1 VTGRR
6 WVLLAVAAA
15 VLLLGGRLGAG
26 AYAEYEWFR
35 GIGALDAWR
44 VHWAHAALLRALAFG
59 LGTTLALANLW
70 AVRRSV
76 VSVVLPRRVGNLEI
90 GEEVPGAL
98 LSSLTVV
105 VAVCLGLVFS
115 IPATGWQAFAMARSG
130 IPFGESDPYFHA
142 DLGVWIFWFPFERAL
157 HAWLVF
163 VAATIT
169 LLVVVSYFLTP
180 SLRVQRGTLHVA
192 GWVRRHL
199 ALLAAVA
206 LVLVAWAFRL
216 QAFDL
221 LLHGS
226 APGGVFGAAD
236 QQFGIPVTTILAYTC
251 FAAGAVILWAGWS
264 GQPRLAVAVLSIVL
278 LLVPTLQWIVP
289 SVVQATRPVV
299 DAAERERPY
308 DAVRAGF
315 TRRAFSLDR
324 IRPFP
329 DSLAATSLEALRD
342 MPVWDPSALSRALS
356 RRQRHGGLVGAPG
369 LTAVEGI
376 PMFVSVAAPFIAPE
390 ELSSGISGWTV
401 LRVRADGASEQGGV
415 ARVDAAGRQADRDER
430 LRDVLV
436 ADGARGIRMVDDSAR
451 MVLGA
456 RMAHGPTR
464 LAEAW
469 SQQDLRL
476 LRDDGADRVLV
487 RRRDVRERVSA
498 LVPFLRQGGAV
509 TPIILAD
516 SLLWSVEL
524 FTASS
529 AFPLSKPLTT
539 PHGPV
544 RYLAHAG
551 TALVHAHS
559 GLVTIVPVPDADPIL
574 RAWSRLLPRTLGAVR
589 SLPAEV
595 AAQLPPLVAWAEWQA
610 EAYAAVGVRG
620 ATAVRRHIPPLDG
633 SDTVT
638 AGRYPSMLWWSAVP
652 SGAWSIPLVDPDDRI
667 AGLVVATGGEGRGVF
682 WHSVEPTPTG
692 WTASI
697 DTLRG
702 GGPSPRAAGRIRAVP
717 LRRGGFALVQ
727 PFYDWPRDEAP
738 TVGSVSV
745 LAEGLIRR
753 GVSLPAALGVAARPT
768 PDLVVTSDDIP
779 VRAQALYARMRAA
792 LQRGDW
798 AAFGEA
804 MDALGTLLDRPRR

>member
-35 GIGALDAWR
+35 AAGALDAWR
-44 VHWAHAALLRALAFG
+44 VQWAHATLLRALAFVFG
-59 LGTTLALANLW
+59 ATLALANLW

-76 VSVVLPRRVGNLEI
+76 VSVVLPRRIGNLEI

-98 LSSLTVV
+98 LSAITVV
-105 VAVCLGLVFS
+105 VALLLGVLFAS
-115 IPATGWQAFAMARSG
+115 PATDWQAFALARTG
-130 IPFGESDPYFHA
+130 IPFGESDPYFQA
-142 DLGVWIFWFPFERAL
+142 DLGVWVFWFPFERAL

-163 VAATIT
+163 VTATIT
-169 LLVVVSYFLTP
+169 LLVVATYFLTP

-216 QAFDL
+216 EAFEL
-221 LLHGS
+221 LLHGT

-278 LLVPTLQWIVP
+278 LLAPTLHWIVP
-289 SVVQATRPVV
+289 SVVNATGPVV
-299 DAAERERPY
+299 DEAERERPY
-308 DAVRAGF
+308 EAVRAGF
-315 TRRAFSLDR
+315 TRRAFGLDR

-329 DSLAATSLEALRD
+329 DSLAVASLDALGD
-342 MPVWDPSALSRALS
+342 TPVWDPSALARSLS
-356 RRQRHGGLVGAPG
+356 RTQRHGGLTGAPG
-369 LTAVEGI
+369 LAAVDGI

-390 ELSSGISGWTV
+390 ETSSGVSGWTV
-401 LRVRADGASEQGGV
+401 LRVRAAGAAEQGAL

-436 ADGARGIRMVDDSAR
+436 ADGARGIRIVDDPSGT
-451 MVLGA
+451 VIGA
-456 RMAHGPTR
+456 RMAQGLTR

-476 LRDDGADRVLV
+476 LSDDGADRVLV

-498 LVPFLRQGGAV
+498 LVPFLLQGGAV

-524 FTASS
+524 FTTSS
-529 AFPLSKPLTT
+529 AFPLSRPLTT
-539 PHGPV
+539 PQGPV

-551 TALVHAHS
+551 TALVHAHT
-559 GLVTIVPVPDADPIL
+559 GRVTIVPVADADPIL
-574 RAWSRLLPRTLGAVR
+574 RAWMRVLPRTLGAVR
-589 SLPAEV
+589 NLSPEV

-620 ATAVRRHIPPLDG
+620 ESAVRRHIPPLDG

-638 AGRYPSMLWWSAVP
+638 AGRYPSMLWWSTVP
-652 SGAWSIPLVDPDDRI
+652 GGAWTIPLVDVDDRP
-667 AGLVVATGGEGRGVF
+667 AGLVVTTGGASRGVY
-682 WHSVEPTPTG
+682 WHGVEPPPTG

-702 GGPSPRAAGRIRAVP
+702 VPSDQSAGRIRAVP
-717 LRRGGFALVQ
+717 LRRGGLALVQ
-727 PFYDWPRDEAP
+727 PFYDWPRDDAP
-738 TVGSVSV
+738 SIAAVTV
-745 LAEGLIRR
+745 LADGVTRR
-753 GVSLPAALGVAARPT
+753 GATLTAALGVPARPA
-768 PDLVVTSDDIP
+768 PDAVVSGDDLP
-779 VRAQALYARMRAA
+779 ARAQALYARMRAA

-798 AAFGEA
+798 VAFGEA
-804 MDALGTLLDRPRR
+804 MDALGAVLDRPRR